1 MAEIDQKPK
10 SSWLPTFVSELFGLD
25 HRTTTASV
33 VFAVVAT
40 AFAVFWF
47 FHSAPPMRITITT
60 GPEGSSAYTSAKK
73 YADILARS
81 KVAVKILPS
90 EGSIQNLQRLSD
102 PASLVDLGL
111 VQGGLANEA
120 QTSKL
125 VSLGDVNHQPLLI
138 FYRSP
143 QPLRLLSQFAG
154 KRLAVGPEGS
164 GTRILALALLAD
176 NGIKPGG
183 STILDE
189 IDARDAGKALLA
201 GKIDAAFLMGDSA
214 PTDLIRELL
223 HDQHVRL
230 YSFVQANAYVR
241 RFNYLNKMVLPEG
254 GIDFGKDIPPSEVD
268 LVGPTVEIV
277 ARPEFD
283 PALTDLFLEAAKE
296 VHGGGGLFK
305 HQGDFPSPTQ
315 HEFRISS
322 AAAHFYTSGKSFFY
336 RFLPFWIA
344 SMVDRVLVTLVPLLI
359 ILIPGVRAIPAA
371 LRWRINLVIYRWYRL
386 LLKVERDV
394 VTLDLKKTQKDVLL
408 TQLDRIEK
416 EVNSTKVPVAFATQF
431 YELRGHINFV
441 RAQLSKETGL
451 PS

>member
-1 MAEIDQKPK
+1 MSSDNPPAK

-33 VFAVVAT
+33 LFAALAT

-81 KVAVKILPS
+81 KVKVDILPS
-90 EGSIQNLQRLSD
+90 EGSIQNIQRLTD
-102 PASLVDLGL
+102 PDSHVDLGL
-111 VQGGLANEA
+111 VQGGLADEA
-120 QTSKL
+120 QAAKL
-125 VSLGDVNHQPLLI
+125 VSLGDTNHQPLLI
-138 FYRSP
+138 FYRAP
-143 QPLRLLSQFAG
+143 RPVRILSEFSG

-183 STILDE
+183 PTKLE
-189 IDARDAGKALLA
+189 EVDAQDAGKALLS
-201 GKIDAAFLMGDSA
+201 GNIDAAFLMGDSA
-214 PTDLIRELL
+214 PTELIRELL
-223 HDQHVRL
+223 HDQQVRL

-241 RFNYLNKMVLPEG
+241 KFNYLNKMVLPEG

-305 HQGDFPSPTQ
+305 HQGDFPAPQ
-315 HEFRISS
+315 RHEFPISS

-394 VTLDLKKTQKDVLL
+394 VTLDLKQTQKDALL
-408 TQLDRIEK
+408 GQLDRIEK

-441 RAQLSKETGL
+441 RDQLDENPDK
-451 PS
+451 P